1 MYNQI
6 GESYMGIASLNI
18 VIIGLILMFSVASF
32 ATDKR
37 TDAAKLTISYI
48 DHPSVVNKA
57 LPLIEKAYK
66 AEKISVDFVAIPSHR
81 LINEIQSQHTDG
93 DVILAKEIFAP
104 YKELIAVG
112 PPLTKVQFVL
122 LCVEKVPCNQRV
134 IQTSPKTILATDESM
149 RVILNKFPTSRRNR
163 YYQLNQLGRL
173 PHLLQE
179 QRFEYAIYV
188 MSSSWPIPQA
198 LEHLNRH
205 VLFETHA
212 YHVVHK
218 KHAEIADK
226 IAGRITEILDSNAK

>member
-1 MYNQI
+1 M
-6 GESYMGIASLNI
+6 NI
-18 VIIGLILMFSVASF
+18 VIIGLILTFSVASF
-32 ATDKR
+32 ATENQV
-37 TDAAKLTISYI
+37 TSTKLTISYI
-48 DHPSVVNKA
+48 DHPSILNKA
-57 LPLIEKAYK
+57 LPLIEKAYQ
-66 AEKISVDFVAIPSHR
+66 AENINVDFVAIPSHR

-122 LCVEKVPCNQRV
+122 LCVESVPCNQRV

-205 VLFETHA
+205 VLFESHA

-218 KHAEIADK
+218 KHAALAEK
-226 IAGRITEILDSNAK
+226 IAVRITEILNNNKK